1 MRGMAEAVNNGEII
15 KLDLYHVDDD
25 TQNLIKKHLH
35 SILDRYGYAEII
47 LPVFTCVNELI
58 VNAVKANFKNIY
70 FENFY
75 IEHTHDTDWRTAI
88 PYAKIL
94 ELFRLELK
102 TNGAAHLARI
112 AREKEIKSTIIMHV
126 TPDLTM
132 HVIVSN
138 PHPMTDIEQT
148 NVRNRLEAVK
158 KIETLSDY
166 FLINEGEA
174 MYEGAGLG
182 LVFVGLVLKSLNL
195 STDNLMIETQ
205 GERTVAAVHF
215 PLNESTLEAYRE
227 MMRSEMGGSVSI
239 E

>member
-1 MRGMAEAVNNGEII
+1 MSEAVNNGDII
-15 KLDLYHVDDD
+15 QLDLYHVDDD
-25 TQNLIKKHLH
+25 TQNMVKGHLYR
-35 SILDRYGYAEII
+35 ILDRYGYAEII
-47 LPVFTCVNELI
+47 LPIFTCVNELI
-58 VNAVKANFKNIY
+58 VNAVKANFKYIY

-75 IEHTHDTDWRTAI
+75 LDHTKDKDWRTAI
-88 PYAKIL
+88 PYSKVL

-112 AREKEIKSTIIMHV
+112 ARQKEIKSTIRIHV
-126 TPDLTM
+126 TQDLTM
-132 HVIVSN
+132 NVVVTN

-158 KIETLSDY
+158 KIQTLSDY

-205 GERTVAAVHF
+205 GDHTVATVHF
-215 PLNESTLEAYRE
+215 PLNESMLEAYRE
-227 MMRSEMGGSVSI
+227 MMRSEMSGDFSLK
-239 E
+239 